1 MFFSLF
7 FNRELLEL
15 IKILFLKVPLFSS
28 LLFPNL
34 VEGIG
39 ICCFLSRLSL
49 SVFLAWS
56 FSLKQKIIKILEN
69 VVNLKIF
76 HVEP

>member
-34 VEGIG
+34 VEGVG
-39 ICCFLSRLSL
+39 ICCFLSRLSFL
-49 SVFLAWS
+49 SFLLGLFLS
-56 FSLKQKIIKILEN
+56 NKRLLKY
-69 VVNLKIF
+69 
-76 HVEP
+76 